1 MTYPLTISGN
11 LHQKLEKELYSYLSA
26 VVENRKKIINGME
39 GIEQV
44 HEWYREGKKLAESDI
59 PATIVQRIIAIIL
72 QKLGPYLEKLLIDTI
87 NIEIEKIEPNKTKIK
102 KAEISIAVK
111 PHVDF
116 VKKVDGKEVL
126 RARITF
132 RFAAS
137 AKLEN
142 IEIRRRRHYQEGDF
156 NNITEVNVE
165 KFEAPFSIFIHK
177 LTFSLADIPV
187 EPLSEPVELY
197 HKALFK
203 MQDFTYHL

>member
-39 GIEQV
+39 GIVQV

-59 PATIVQRIIAIIL
+59 PATIVEKIIGIIL
-72 QKLGPYLEKLLIDTI
+72 QKFGPYLEKLLVDTI

-126 RARITF
+126 RARITL

-142 IEIRRRRHYQEGDF
+142 IKIHRHYYQEDGF
-156 NNITEVNVE
+156 
-165 KFEAPFSIFIHK
+165 
-177 LTFSLADIPV
+177 
-187 EPLSEPVELY
+187 
-197 HKALFK
+197 
-203 MQDFTYHL
+203 